1 MIEIVNALFEI
12 LDFLLGVVVTVIIVQ
27 AIMSWLLAFNVINL
41 QNDIARAI
49 WTTLDALTVPIYRP
63 IRKIMP
69 DFGALDLTP
78 MVVIIGI
85 FILRQPIL
93 PTIHLLLTS

>member
-1 MIEIVNALFEI
+1 MIFALFQI
-12 LDFLLGVVVTVIIVQ
+12 IDILLGVAITVIIVQ

-41 QNDIARAI
+41 QNDIVNAI
-49 WTTLDALTVPIYRP
+49 WTTLDALTTPIYRP

-69 DFGALDLTP
+69 DFGAIDLTP

-85 FILRQPIL
+85 MILNNAIL
-93 PTIHLLLTS
+93 PPLRLALM

>member
-1 MIEIVNALFEI
+1 MFIMLLDILQILLTVALTI
-12 LDFLLGVVVTVIIVQ
+12 IIVQ

-41 QNDIARAI
+41 QNDIVRSI
-49 WTTLDALTVPIYRP
+49 WTALDGLTAPLYNP

-69 DFGALDLTP
+69 DFGAIDLTP

-85 FILRQPIL
+85 LIMQGPVSQALYRL
-93 PTIHLLLTS
+93 AY

>member
-1 MIEIVNALFEI
+1 MFVMLLDILQILLSVALTI
-12 LDFLLGVVVTVIIVQ
+12 IIVQ

-41 QNDIARAI
+41 QNDIVRSI
-49 WTTLDALTVPIYRP
+49 WTALDGLTAPLYNP

-69 DFGALDLTP
+69 DFGAIDLTP

-85 FILRQPIL
+85 LIMQGPVSQALYRL
-93 PTIHLLLTS
+93 AY